1 MTAEVERTAARLDVV
16 RSVPITV
23 TRAEENGD
31 GLSFEG
37 YAAVWDA
44 PTLIDSW
51 EGRFREQIRR
61 GAFRK
66 SLSLRTPVLQF
77 DHGQHP
83 LIGSIPIGMIREAR
97 EDEQGVYV
105 SARLHSGEFFAPVR
119 EAIASGSINGM
130 SFRFEVQRDA
140 WDHDTDDG
148 IPMRE
153 LIELRVPELGP
164 VVFPAYA
171 ETTASVRARAARYAQ
186 ELRAVEAAEPTP
198 ETPSPEAQVDTG
210 HPEDEERS
218 AQVDTD
224 HPDGSDDT
232 QASPGVSS
240 TTPKRDVA
248 AEMAAFL
255 AHSRNHI

>member
-51 EGRFREQIRR
+51 EGRFRERIRR

-83 LIGSIPIGMIREAR
+83 LIGSIPIGMVREAR
-97 EDEQGVYV
+97 EDEQGVFV
-105 SARLHSGEFFAPVR
+105 SARLHSDPFFGPVR

-186 ELRAVEAAEPTP
+186 ELRAVETAEPTTETAPP
-198 ETPSPEAQVDTG
+198 E
-210 HPEDEERS
+210 

-224 HPDGSDDT
+224 HPEDVDDSA
-232 QASPGVSS
+232 QVDAGHPEEQDDERSNQPSS
-240 TTPKRDVA
+240 VDRARAD
-248 AEMAAFL
+248 MAAFL
-255 AHSRNHI
+255 TNPRNHV